1 MSKITIVVN
10 TLVLKGHTKTIN
22 LAEKHNLRKMPSKV
36 GCGYGGINPQLS
48 HLNIELI
55 KFKEESLEAS
65 VLHEI
70 KLKGIDIN
78 KPRIKN
84 KNRGFALEF
93 IFCVKSG
100 HQCDFKGLYSE
111 CLDWLRGFYLECPII
126 HAVIHFDEGTP
137 HMHVIIVPFVN
148 NELQG
153 DKIKRYVGESSK
165 RNQACFNYIYP
176 KYGLSF
182 PFYLKG
188 SKKQVGA
195 ELAIQAMKDIAD
207 IDLRK
212 IINRPLH
219 QSIYARPEG
228 YLHALGINYD
238 DVVNASK
245 STPT

>member
-1 MSKITIVVN
+1 MSKITIIVN
-10 TLVLKGHTKTIN
+10 TLVLKGHTKTIA
-22 LAEKHNLRKMPSKV
+22 LAEKHNLRKIVSDI
-36 GCGYGGINPQLS
+36 GCGYGSINPQLS
-48 HLNIELI
+48 HLNFELS
-55 KFKEESLEAS
+55 KFKEKSLEAS
-65 VLHEI
+65 VMKEI
-70 KLKGIDIN
+70 HQREIDIN
-78 KPRIKN
+78 HPLLQK

-93 IFCVKSG
+93 IFSVKSG

-111 CLDWLRGFYLECPII
+111 CLDWLKSFYPECPVV

-137 HMHVIIVPFVN
+137 HMHAIMVPFVN
-148 NELQG
+148 NKLQA
-153 DKIKRYVGESSK
+153 DKIKRYKGESSK
-165 RNQACFNYIYP
+165 RNQNCFNYIYP

-195 ELAIQAMKDIAD
+195 ELVIKAMQNIGD

-212 IINRPLH
+212 VINRPLQ

-228 YLHALGINYD
+228 YLYALGINYEN
-238 DVVNASK
+238 VVNASK